1 MSLIILMKQICLL
14 NPPIGN
20 NHYNEWDLSA
30 VDTSCPPLGLLYL
43 AGAVRQ
49 RGYPVSL
56 IDAENLKL
64 SLPEIANK
72 VLDSSAGIV
81 GISATTPA
89 IHSAAKIADYIKRKK
104 SDILTIIGG
113 PHLTAAPIETMKAFP
128 VFDVGVIGE
137 GEETIL
143 DLLDTIAQDRNLFN
157 VKGLIVK
164 EANGFKINAPREF
177 IADIDSLALPA
188 WDLLPSL
195 TKDYHYSIIETHG
208 RPSAAI
214 VTSRGC
220 PQKCSFCDRKVF
232 GNVYREHSAEYVLEM
247 IRLLKFKY
255 GIKDLMIYDDNLML
269 SKVRLMKIC
278 SCLIKEKLDIS
289 WFCVS
294 NLKNFELDKL
304 KAMKEA
310 GCWLIE
316 VGIESGSQEILNAMK
331 RGIIL
336 EEIESAVKMANRAGI
351 KIKGNFIFGNI
362 NETEETLEM
371 SINFAKKLNLF
382 LFQQTFLTPFP
393 GSGIYETAKKY
404 GRFDSDWR
412 KMNNFYI
419 NFVPSGLTKDKL
431 LAYSKK
437 AYTLFYLR
445 PGIIFRHILGIKSFA
460 RIKNLFLSFGTLLKI
475 IFRNKY
481 TI

>member
-1 MSLIILMKQICLL
+1 MKQICLL
-14 NPPIGN
+14 NAPIGN
-20 NHYNEWDLSA
+20 GHYNEWDLSS

-43 AGAVRQ
+43 AGAIKK

-64 SLPEIANK
+64 GPLEIVNK
-72 VLDSSAGIV
+72 ILDSSTEIV
-81 GISATTPA
+81 GISATTPV
-89 IHSAAKIADYIKRKK
+89 IHSAAEIAACIKRTKG
-104 SDILTIIGG
+104 DILTIIGG
-113 PHLTAAPIETMKAFP
+113 PHVTAAPIETMNTFP

-143 DLLDTIAQDRNLFN
+143 ELLDTIAQDRDFSN

-164 EANGFKINAPREF
+164 DRNGLKINEPREF
-177 IADIDSLALPA
+177 ITDIDSLALPA

-232 GNVYREHSAEYVLEM
+232 GNIYREHSAEYVLEM

-255 GIKDLMIYDDNLML
+255 GVKDLMIFDDNFML
-269 SKVRLMKIC
+269 SKARLMKIC
-278 SCLIKEKLDIS
+278 NCLIKEKFDLS

-331 RGIIL
+331 REITL
-336 EEIESAVKMANRAGI
+336 ERIELAIKMANSVGI

-362 NETEETLEM
+362 NETEDTLKM
-371 SINFAKKLNLF
+371 SINFAKKLDLF

-393 GSGIYETAKKY
+393 GSGIYEIAREY
-404 GRFDSDWR
+404 GKFDSDWG

-419 NFVPSGLTKDKL
+419 NFVPNGLTKNRL

-437 AYTLFYLR
+437 AYTSFYLR
-445 PGIIFRHILGIKSFA
+445 PGIIFRHIQDISSFA
-460 RIKNLFLSFGTLLKI
+460 RIKNLFLSFITLLKV
-475 IFRNKY
+475 IFRNKRA
-481 TI
+481 I